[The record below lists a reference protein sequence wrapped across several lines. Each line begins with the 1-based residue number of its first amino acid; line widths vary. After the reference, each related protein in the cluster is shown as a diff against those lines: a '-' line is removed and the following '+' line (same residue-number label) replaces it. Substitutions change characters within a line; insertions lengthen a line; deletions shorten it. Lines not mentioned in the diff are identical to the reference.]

1 MVFTLEEQPVKKF
14 ASQGQQ
20 KSFLIALKFAQF
32 LSIYEHTKVAPI
44 LLLDDIF
51 DKLDS
56 KRVGQLLRMVTLPP
70 FSQVFLSDTDKERTE
85 QMVKEITTEYQIFT
99 L

>member
-1 MVFTLEEQPVKKF
+1 MQEFNDDTIYILDSYGLIYRCYF
-14 ASQGQQ
+14 AS
-20 KSFLIALKFAQF
+20 
-32 LSIYEHTKVAPI
+32 
-44 LLLDDIF
+44 
-51 DKLDS
+51 
-56 KRVGQLLRMVTLPP
+56 LPP